1 MADGDDFGEQESF
14 VDRIYEAAV
23 LPEFWPDVL
32 RDFARLAES
41 RHAVLIAVRQQ
52 NYKWVGSSPLMETMT
67 QEVYQYPGGQE
78 RTRRL
83 LAAPPGGFVTDLDV
97 FDETEIL
104 NEPLY
109 ADYLIP
115 KGLGRGIAT
124 FINVPTGDSIVVHAE
139 GDYGLGPISD
149 TVKQRLNGF
158 RPHLARSSL
167 VSARLAF
174 ERARSAVE
182 TLSGLGLAACAVTRA
197 GTVLVANP
205 EFDAEALLWTTR
217 GGNRIGL
224 TDRRA
229 DRQLCDA
236 LSTIETGH
244 SVRSLPLAAQDGA
257 PAAVLHVVPIRRA
270 AHDLFGQAAAIL
282 VLTKA
287 SDTPTQ
293 STPLLQALFDLS
305 PTEAAIAARI
315 AAGQTAEEIARV
327 DGKSIAT
334 VRNQLKRVLDKTGC
348 RRQVDLGRLLTQLVP
363 ARR

>member
-1 MADGDDFGEQESF
+1 MTRDILEEQTSF

-41 RHAVLIAVRQQ
+41 RHAVLIAVRNQS
-52 NYKWVGSSPLMETMT
+52 YKWVGSSPTMEAMT
-67 QEVYQYPGGQE
+67 QEVYHYPGGQE

-83 LAAPPGGFVTDLDV
+83 LAAPPGGFITDLDV
-97 FDETEIL
+97 YSESEIL

-109 ADYLIP
+109 TEYLIP

-139 GDYGLGPISD
+139 GDHGLGPIGV
-149 TVKQRLNGF
+149 TVMQRLNGF

-174 ERARSAVE
+174 ERARTAVE
-182 TLSGLGLAACAVTRA
+182 TLSALGLAACAVTRA
-197 GTVLVANP
+197 GAVLVANP
-205 EFDAEALLWTTR
+205 EFDTEALLWTTR

-224 TDRRA
+224 IDKRA
-229 DRQLCDA
+229 DRQLQDA
-236 LSTIETGH
+236 LNVIETGQ
-244 SVRSLPLAAQDGA
+244 SVRSLPISGQDGTP
-257 PAAVLHVVPIRRA
+257 PAVIHVVPIRRA

-287 SDTPTQ
+287 SDTPAQ

-305 PTEAAIAARI
+305 PTEATIAARI
-315 AAGQTAEEIARV
+315 AAGQTPEEIARA